1 MLAPESVDWGM
12 LVAQCV
18 GNTSTEFPPVGDFH
32 TISALALFDFNIMKH
47 LYFTDYKTFKDRYRD
62 TAKRVG
68 LALLYGG
75 SYRVVEAKNEAEQ
88 RKLYTNF
95 FSTLKGFK
103 NHLNTIEA
111 KAKKDLYA
119 TNLLGFRVWLKD
131 INHKDFKIAS
141 AVRRRL
147 LNLPIQ
153 SSGANALM
161 IAMHTINK
169 FTEYTNTNKFAND
182 NIHKSYYNRVVT
194 APQALQESSEFLSA
208 IEALPDG
215 NIALCIE
222 SNGELVCKYDRNL
235 AIDTD
240 FIAKWKLNIYF

>member
-1 MLAPESVDWGM
+1 MNNPKVDWGM
-12 LVAQCV
+12 LVAECI
-18 GNTSTEFPPVGDFH
+18 GESKTAFPPIGDFH
-32 TISALALFDFNIMKH
+32 SSNCAAFYGADAMRT
-47 LYFTDYKTFKDRYRD
+47 LYFNDYKTFKDRYRD

-103 NHLNTIEA
+103 NHLNIIEA

-119 TNLLGFRVWLKD
+119 TNLLGFRIWLKD

-153 SSGANALM
+153 SSGTNALM
-161 IAMHTINK
+161 IAMHKITK
-169 FTEYTNTNKFAND
+169 FTETTNANKFAND
-182 NIHKSYYNRVVT
+182 NIHKDYYNRVVT
-194 APQALQESSEFLSA
+194 APISLQESEEFLKA
-208 IEALPDG
+208 IDTLPSG

-222 SNGELVCKYDRNL
+222 DNGGLIAKWDRHL

-240 FIAKWKLNIYF
+240 FINKWKLNIYF